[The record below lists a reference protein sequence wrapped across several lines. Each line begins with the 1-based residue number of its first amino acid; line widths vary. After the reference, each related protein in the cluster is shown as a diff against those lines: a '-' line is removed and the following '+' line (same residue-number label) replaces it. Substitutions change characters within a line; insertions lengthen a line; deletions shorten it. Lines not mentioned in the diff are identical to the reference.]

1 MKKLAIGLLSAG
13 ALCAGLC
20 QGASAADLGVRAAP
34 PPAPVV
40 IAPTWTGFYIGGNV
54 GAGWAKNDTS
64 VAGVVPAAVLG
75 AAVPFSIPL
84 TSQTMSGF
92 IGGLQGG
99 YNYQFGTFV
108 IGIEADGDWGNVNGT
123 APCVVVV
130 SCTSKITSMWD
141 VGGRAGVVAD
151 KALIYVKGGGAWA
164 STSFTGA
171 VAVAGLNGSTG
182 LSTNRSGA
190 FLGTG
195 IEYAF
200 MPNWSAKV
208 EYDYYDFG
216 SKTVSTS
223 VAAAGVVLP
232 LSATSKL
239 TEQTVKFGVNYK
251 FWAY

>member
-1 MKKLAIGLLSAG
+1 MKKLAIGMLSVG

-20 QGASAADLGVRAAP
+20 QGASAADLAVKAMA
-34 PPAPVV
+34 PPAPV
-40 IAPTWTGFYIGGNV
+40 IAPTWTGFYVGGNV

-64 VAGVVPAAVLG
+64 VSGTIPAAVLG
-75 AAVPFSIPL
+75 AALPFSLPL
-84 TSQTMSGF
+84 TSQTMTGF

-108 IGIEADGDWGNVNGT
+108 IGVEADGDWGSVNGT
-123 APCVVVV
+123 APCLVVI
-130 SCTSKITSMWD
+130 SCTSKISSLWD

-151 KALIYVKGGGAWA
+151 KALIYIKGGGAWA
-164 STSFTGA
+164 STSFNTA
-171 VAVAGLNGSTG
+171 VGIGGLNASQSI
-182 LSTNRSGA
+182 STNRSGA

-216 SKTVSTS
+216 TKTVGTS

-232 LSATSKL
+232 LAGTSKL

>member
-1 MKKLAIGLLSAG
+1 MKKLAIGLLSIS

-64 VAGVVPAAVLG
+64 NAGVLPLG
-75 AAVPFSIPL
+75 AGVPFSIPL

-99 YNYQFGTFV
+99 YNYQFGNFV
-108 IGIEADGDWGNVNGT
+108 IGVEADGDWGDVNGT
-123 APCVVVV
+123 APCLVVV
-130 SCTSKITSMWD
+130 SCTSKIKSIVD
-141 VGGRAGVVAD
+141 VGGRAGVVVD
-151 KALIYVKGGGAWA
+151 KALVYIKGGGAWA
-164 STSFTGA
+164 WSDFTAGVSF
-171 VAVAGLNGSTG
+171 AGLNPSQTVST
-182 LSTNRSGA
+182 THSGA

-200 MPNWSAKV
+200 MPNWTAKV

-223 VAAAGVVLP
+223 VAAAGAALP

>member
-1 MKKLAIGLLSAG
+1 MKKLVIGLLSAS

-20 QGASAADLGVRAAP
+20 QVASAADLGVRAAP

-64 VAGVVPAAVLG
+64 VSGAIPPAVLG
-75 AAVPFSIPL
+75 AAVPFSLPL
-84 TSQTMSGF
+84 ASQTMSGF

-99 YNYQFGTFV
+99 YNYQIGTFV
-108 IGIEADGDWGNVNGT
+108 IGVEADGDWGDVNGT
-123 APCVVVV
+123 APCLVVV
-130 SCTSKITSMWD
+130 SCTSKIKSMAD
-141 VGGRAGVVAD
+141 VGGRAGVVVD
-151 KALIYVKGGGAWA
+151 KALVYLKGGAAWA
-164 STSFTGA
+164 WTDFNTS
-171 VAVAGLNGSTG
+171 VSLAGLNASQN
-182 LSTNRSGA
+182 LSTTRSGA
-190 FLGTG
+190 FIGTG

-200 MPNWSAKV
+200 MPNWTAKV